1 MRKILPDLLKGWAVV
16 WMIQV
21 HLMELFMPEA
31 VYQSLWGRI
40 SLFLG
45 GPPAAPVFMAVMG
58 YFLARPA
65 VKPAGLT
72 VRGMKLLL
80 WGLLLN
86 LGLNLHLLFRY
97 FFKELQVDPLGYLF
111 GVDILFL
118 AGFSL
123 LFIAVMKPLLGE
135 RPWLWLLLAGCI
147 AFFGDRIP
155 ALAGS
160 ESPLQYLAAFLGGP
174 YQWSY
179 FPLIPW
185 VAYPL
190 TGYAAWILEKKYARQ
205 IDSGKYFSVLPALM
219 AVPLLMTLPWAGGIS
234 HNLPSYYHHGILFFG
249 WTLLFLCCYILL
261 INQMNRLQFLR
272 PLHRY
277 LGWLGRNVTSV
288 YVFQWL
294 LIGNL
299 STQVYKSQPGW
310 TFLPWFIL
318 ITAVVTVLTRGWE
331 KRKVNN
337 NVL

>member
-1 MRKILPDLLKGWAVV
+1 MRKILPDLLKGWAVL

-65 VKPAGLT
+65 VKAAGLAL
-72 VRGMKLLL
+72 RGLKLLL

-86 LGLNLHLLFRY
+86 LGLNLHVLFRY
-97 FFKELQVDPLGYLF
+97 FFRELQLDPLRYLF

-123 LFIAVMKPLLGE
+123 LFIAILKPLLKD
-135 RPWLWLLLAGCI
+135 RLLLWLLLAAGI
-147 AFFGDRIP
+147 AFFGDRFP
-155 ALAGS
+155 VLANSSG
-160 ESPLQYLAAFLGGP
+160 PLQYLAAYLGGNYP
-174 YQWSY
+174 WSY

-185 VAYPL
+185 LAYPL
-190 TGYAAWILEKKYARQ
+190 TGYAAWMLERKYSLGAA
-205 IDSGKYFSVLPALM
+205 SGRYFSILL
-219 AVPLLMTLPWAGGIS
+219 LLMILSLLITLPWAVSIS
-234 HNLPSYYHHGILFFG
+234 HHLPSYYHHGLPFFG
-249 WTLLFLCCYILL
+249 WTLLFLCCYTLL
-261 INQMNRLQFLR
+261 ISKMNRLNFLR
-272 PLHRY
+272 PLHLY

-299 STQVYKSQPGW
+299 ATLVYKSQPAW
-310 TFLPWFIL
+310 TFLPWFVV
-318 ITAVVTVLTRGWE
+318 ITVVVTGLTRLWE
-331 KRKVNN
+331 KRKSSN